1 MLYYLGATFVFSV
14 VKNASP
20 QRHGEDTEVGIF
32 VAMEIKE
39 LMQRFSKP
47 GVVAAIS
54 VRPQRME
61 TPIVLDQVRAIEKKG
76 LEGDR
81 SKGGNRQVTFI
92 QKEHIAAVASFL
104 GKPSLEFTLTRRNIL
119 VEGINLLSLK
129 GKQFQIGEVVL
140 EYSGEC
146 HPCSRMEALGEGG
159 YNAMRGHGG
168 ITAKVIKS
176 GVISKGDAV
185 LVLTAF

>member
-1 MLYYLGATFVFSV
+1 MHYHSEG
-14 VKNASP
+14 
-20 QRHGEDTEVGIF
+20 GEIQTEELDIF

-61 TPIVLDQVRAIEKKG
+61 APIILDHVCALEKKG
-76 LEGDR
+76 LKGDR

-92 QKEHIAAVASFL
+92 QKEHMEAVASFL
-104 GKPSLEFTLTRRNIL
+104 GKPSLDYTLTRRNIL

-129 GKQFQIGEVVL
+129 GKQFQIGEAIL

-146 HPCSRMEALGEGG
+146 HPCSRMEEALGEGG

-168 ITAKVIKS
+168 ITARIIKS
-176 GVISKGDAV
+176 GLISNGDAV
-185 LVLTAF
+185 HVVSVF